1 MLWCAAGMGFTM
13 VILAGLYIETTEK
26 QNSAA
31 QAVSVLCL
39 FIFNCWFTI
48 GWLGMSW
55 LYPAEV
61 RTLAHHSSICW
72 SDVLQV
78 TPIRIRAPANAI
90 STGSNWL
97 FNFFVVM

>member
-13 VILAGLYIETTEK
+13 VLLAGLYKETTEAN
-26 QNSAA
+26 NSAA

-55 LYPAEV
+55 
-61 RTLAHHSSICW
+61 
-72 SDVLQV
+72 
-78 TPIRIRAPANAI
+78 
-90 STGSNWL
+90 
-97 FNFFVVM
+97 